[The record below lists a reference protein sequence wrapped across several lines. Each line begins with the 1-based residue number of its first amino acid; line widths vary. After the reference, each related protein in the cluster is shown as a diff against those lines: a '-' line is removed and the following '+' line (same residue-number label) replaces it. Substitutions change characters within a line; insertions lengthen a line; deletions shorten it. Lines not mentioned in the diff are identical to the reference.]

1 MQKRLMGIDLGTKR
15 VCVALTDPLN
25 IITQPYTTINFVNKE
40 QLANEINVIIKDKN
54 VGTIIFGIPKTLSD
68 KDSQKTTETR
78 ELIEKLRP
86 ILIQDIEIDFQ
97 DEALT
102 TTETHEIMRQMGKK
116 PSKNKELVDRIAAQL
131 ILRDY
136 KSRTGR

>member
-15 VCVALTDPLN
+15 VGVALTDPLN

-40 QLANEINVIIKDKN
+40 QLANEMNVIIKDKN

>member
-1 MQKRLMGIDLGTKR
+1 MQKRLMRIDLGTKR
-15 VCVALTDPLN
+15 VGVALTDPLN

>member
-15 VCVALTDPLN
+15 VGVALTDPLN

>member
-1 MQKRLMGIDLGTKR
+1 MGIDLGTKR
-15 VCVALTDPLN
+15 VGVALTDPLN

-54 VGTIIFGIPKTLSD
+54 VGTIVFGIPKTLSD

-86 ILIQDIEIDFQ
+86 ILIPDIEIDFQ

>member
-1 MQKRLMGIDLGTKR
+1 MQKRLMAIDLGTKR
-15 VCVALTDPLN
+15 VGVALTDPLN

-78 ELIEKLRP
+78 YLIEKLRP
-86 ILIQDIEIDFQ
+86 ILIPDIEIDFQ